1 MISALQNKLKI
12 VEKSNK
18 SLENIVIKQEKSVIN
33 LKTKIIKYEKLLNTK
48 SEELLVKDNIISELK
63 EKIEELI
70 EINKNLKNNTKINE
84 KNEIIKMNDMINNL
98 KNQLEINEKKLELQK
113 IKFKNLQIKYLKS
126 VQQNKKNENDFLL
139 KLSKE
144 HLLNKSKNNIKDYFQ
159 KKTFEN
165 NNNNDIINKT
175 IKINN
180 DLDLNL
186 PKIVDNSISTSIN
199 KENNNYSS
207 KNKIINV
214 KKNI

>member
-70 EINKNLKNNTKINE
+70 EINKNLKNNAKINE

>member
-33 LKTKIIKYEKLLNTK
+33 LKTKIVKYEKLLNTK

-70 EINKNLKNNTKINE
+70 EINKNLKNNAKINE

>member
-165 NNNNDIINKT
+165 NNNNDINNKT

>member
-113 IKFKNLQIKYLKS
+113 IKFKNLQTKYLKS

-165 NNNNDIINKT
+165 NNNNDINNKT